1 MKFRSPGQGTT
12 RLVLGGAAAGLLW
25 LASAGAAGAAA
36 PDPLGDAL
44 TSVTD
49 PTSAAVT
56 QLLTG
61 AGALPSPPAAPSPPA
76 PPAPPA
82 LPALPGQGPGEEEQ
96 DEPGATAEVR
106 APAGDDLAAV
116 DAAVADFL
124 GVCARVPR
132 TVVPV
137 QADIVVLDRNVIA
150 ELVDAGV
157 PLEPLVVPCP
167 TAAAAIPGTPSDPA
181 ASAGAGPRPD
191 GSSDPASAVPTVLA
205 FTGTE
210 IAPTLLLAGGLLAL
224 GTAFLRRAHQLA
236 VVR

>member
-1 MKFRSPGQGTT
+1 MRSRSPGQRTT
-12 RLVLGGAAAGLLW
+12 RLLLGGAAAGLLW
-25 LASAGAAGAAA
+25 LASAGAAGAAVA

-49 PTSAAVT
+49 PTTAAVT
-56 QLLTG
+56 QLL
-61 AGALPSPPAAPSPPA
+61 AGGSGLPSPPPAPSL
-76 PPAPPA
+76 PAPPA
-82 LPALPGQGPGEEEQ
+82 LPALPGQGTGEEAQ

-132 TVVPV
+132 SVVPV
-137 QADIVVLDRNVIA
+137 HADIVVLDRNVIA

-167 TAAAAIPGTPSDPA
+167 KAAAAIPATPSGPA
-181 ASAGAGPRPD
+181 APAGAGPRPG
-191 GSSDPASAVPTVLA
+191 GSADPASAVPTALA

-210 IAPTLLLAGGLLAL
+210 TGPTLLLAGGLLAL
-224 GTAFLRRAHQLA
+224 GTAFLRKAHQLA